1 MSGTERTLDS
11 APGAATLYPR
21 AAFGTFARPL
31 LRKVPLVGG
40 STPKALPELTLGLDD
55 VALDAGHVA
64 DYARVCG
71 FDLRDT
77 LPASY
82 LHILGFPLAMSLMTD
97 GAFPFGV
104 IGLVHVANRI
114 DHLRPVS
121 LGETPSL
128 RVHAEDL
135 RDHPKGRQFDVVAVA
150 TVGGERVW
158 EGRST
163 YLRIGGGS
171 GRRRDQGRQQVR
183 ACSPRPE
190 PEAIWQIPADIGRRY
205 GAVSGDRN
213 PIHLH
218 NVSAKLFGMPRA
230 IAHGMWLKARVLAAL
245 QSELPESFTAEV
257 RFKRPVLLPANVAFS
272 TDQSEQTDALSRC
285 TTPSG
290 VSRTS
295 KVASAAKT
303 PHARSR
309 PVSGLRRDGRWQVA
323 QAASATSSTSATTA
337 SAGAGSRSS
346 AQQAAAPTT
355 QTAAQTHSASCRP
368 PTNALWS
375 PPPKIAPDGISAP
388 SAATPTAMPAWRNV
402 SLTPAA
408 RPLCSLGDR
417 AQRDAAD
424 RRVEQPGAD
433 HRDERARAA
442 ATVQDE
448 STCGER
454 QQRHADADEHEP
466 DRRPS
471 PRPETRSASALVRA
485 RDEEH
490 HDRRGQVDQ
499 AGLDRRQ
506 ARAPA
511 AGRA

>member
-1 MSGTERTLDS
+1 MSDVERTLDS

-55 VALDAGHVA
+55 IAVDAGHVA

-114 DHLRPVS
+114 DHLRPVA
-121 LGETPSL
+121 LGEKPSF

-150 TVGGERVW
+150 TVAGERVW

-171 GRRRDQGRQQVR
+171 GSASKDDNKPDRAVR
-183 ACSPRPE
+183 VGGTGF
-190 PEAIWQIPADIGRRY
+190 EAIWQVPGDIGRRY

-245 QSELPESFTAEV
+245 QPELPESFAAEV
-257 RFKRPVLLPANVAFS
+257 RFKLPVLLPARVAFS
-272 TDQSEQTDALSRC
+272 TD
-285 TTPSG
+285 
-290 VSRTS
+290 
-295 KVASAAKT
+295 KT
-303 PHARSR
+303 A
-309 PVSGLRRDGRWQVA
+309 DGRA
-323 QAASATSSTSATTA
+323 F
-337 SAGAGSRSS
+337 
-346 AQQAAAPTT
+346 
-355 QTAAQTHSASCRP
+355 
-368 PTNALWS
+368 ALHDA
-375 PPPKIAPDGISAP
+375 KRGIP
-388 SAATPTAMPAWRNV
+388 H
-402 SLTPAA
+402 LE
-408 RPLCSLGDR
+408 G
-417 AQRDAAD
+417 
-424 RRVEQPGAD
+424 RVG
-433 HRDERARAA
+433 
-442 ATVQDE
+442 T
-448 STCGER
+448 
-454 QQRHADADEHEP
+454 
-466 DRRPS
+466 
-471 PRPETRSASALVRA
+471 
-485 RDEEH
+485 
-490 HDRRGQVDQ
+490 
-499 AGLDRRQ
+499 
-506 ARAPA
+506 
-511 AGRA
+511 

>member
-1 MSGTERTLDS
+1 MTGTERTLDS

-97 GAFPFGV
+97 GDFPFGV

-114 DHLRPVS
+114 EHLRPVA

-150 TVGGERVW
+150 TVAGERVW

-171 GRRRDQGRQQVR
+171 GSATKDNNKSDRVAGVGGTGFEAVWQV
-183 ACSPRPE
+183 PG
-190 PEAIWQIPADIGRRY
+190 DIGRRY

-218 NVSAKLFGMPRA
+218 NVSAKLFGMPCA

-245 QSELPESFTAEV
+245 QPELPESFTAEA
-257 RFKRPVLLPANVAFS
+257 RFKLPVLLPARVAFS
-272 TDQSEQTDALSRC
+272 TDKTAGGRAFALHDAKR
-285 TTPSG
+285 G
-290 VSRTS
+290 I
-295 KVASAAKT
+295 
-303 PHARSR
+303 PH
-309 PVSGLRRDGRWQVA
+309 L
-323 QAASATSSTSATTA
+323 
-337 SAGAGSRSS
+337 
-346 AQQAAAPTT
+346 
-355 QTAAQTHSASCRP
+355 
-368 PTNALWS
+368 
-375 PPPKIAPDGISAP
+375 
-388 SAATPTAMPAWRNV
+388 
-402 SLTPAA
+402 
-408 RPLCSLGDR
+408 
-417 AQRDAAD
+417 
-424 RRVEQPGAD
+424 E
-433 HRDERARAA
+433 
-442 ATVQDE
+442 
-448 STCGER
+448 
-454 QQRHADADEHEP
+454 
-466 DRRPS
+466 
-471 PRPETRSASALVRA
+471 
-485 RDEEH
+485 
-490 HDRRGQVDQ
+490 GQV
-499 AGLDRRQ
+499 GT
-506 ARAPA
+506 
-511 AGRA
+511 